1 MNGKT
6 ASLLFLCVCLVISLL
21 VLADVI
27 APLVAGGAF
36 AGALV
41 FFGGFSMAFR
51 RHRKLTAEEERELEE
66 VDKQ

>member
-6 ASLLFLCVCLVISLL
+6 ASLLFLGVCLVISLL
-21 VLADVI
+21 LVAGVI
-27 APLVAGGAF
+27 APLVAGGVF

-51 RHRKLTAEEERELEE
+51 RHRKLTAEEQKLED
-66 VDKQ
+66 VDEH